1 MNITVRNLT
10 LLSIAIS
17 FYLIGEVVKIP
28 SLYVPFGLFVVG
40 IFLGIIR
47 KPYNYILYLITIIIE
62 IPYIFVEYGKMLLTL
77 DAEINASFGAMIF
90 VANQAVNNTTVQST
104 QPWWASVGTLAI
116 LLIFGWVTL
125 DVIKSMR
132 KNLRLYLIV
141 SSYPIM
147 ALTFNFL
154 FTYVY
159 LMLTLPN
166 LATQLSSVT
175 TISTPE
181 TLMQFITPM
190 YRNIIIFQ
198 HIGMSVVCMVF
209 APIYA
214 YLVAKELKIYKRLGI
229 ETSKPQ
235 KPKILSSNETVIE
248 MLRSTI
254 IKDRE
259 EAY

>member
-17 FYLIGEVVKIP
+17 FYIIGETVKIP

-47 KPYNYILYLITIIIE
+47 KPYNYILYLITIIVE
-62 IPYIFVEYGKMLLTL
+62 IPNILVEYGKMLLTL
-77 DAEINASFGAMIF
+77 DAEINATFSAMF
-90 VANQAVNNTTVQST
+90 VLANQATSNTTVQST

-154 FTYVY
+154 FIYGY
-159 LMLTLPN
+159 LLWTLPN
-166 LATQLSSVT
+166 LATQLSSV
-175 TISTPE
+175 ISPTPE
-181 TLMQFITPM
+181 ALMQLITPM
-190 YRNIIIFQ
+190 YRNIIIFLR
-198 HIGMSVVCMVF
+198 IGMSIMCMVF

-248 MLRSTI
+248 MLRSTV

-259 EAY
+259 VAY